1 MMRVLL
7 SLRLI
12 CSTSSIVRS
21 IPVHPGRQSLLLML
35 WYGGVLVL
43 LNLATGE
50 VCISMLVSV
59 LLSFT
64 LNVLGGGM

>member
-1 MMRVLL
+1 
-7 SLRLI
+7 
-12 CSTSSIVRS
+12 
-21 IPVHPGRQSLLLML
+21 ML

-43 LNLATGE
+43 LNLASGE
-50 VCISMLVSV
+50 VCIPMLVSV